1 MKKRA
6 TVTHRIDLSNP
17 PAPDAAQ
24 QQRLQALAALPDADI
39 DYSDIPD
46 MSAANWRRA
55 AALPAPKRQITL
67 RIDSDVLDFFRDTG
81 PRYLRDRG
89 GKVRKPRTVAVDC
102 VLPARHCLTL
112 PKAGQIGD
120 YAAHLRVD
128 PMKLLSNLQQ
138 AMMVT
143 AKPVHKKHRAAGYWS
158 GLPVAGCCERG
169 CDGVLL
175 IKHDYL

>member
-17 PAPDAAQ
+17 PVPDAAQ

-81 PRYLRDRG
+81 PRYQSRINAVLRAWVLAQKQGVGSGEGDR
-89 GKVRKPRTVAVDC
+89 
-102 VLPARHCLTL
+102 
-112 PKAGQIGD
+112 
-120 YAAHLRVD
+120 
-128 PMKLLSNLQQ
+128 
-138 AMMVT
+138 
-143 AKPVHKKHRAAGYWS
+143 
-158 GLPVAGCCERG
+158 
-169 CDGVLL
+169 
-175 IKHDYL
+175 